1 VIKPRRIFKNLKLCY
16 SSPEAVI
23 ITGMR
28 RTGKTTVLQHIY
40 NDIKSGNKLFIDLEN
55 PLNRRYFEEEN
66 YERIKTTLIG
76 LGIDFSEPAYLFL
89 DEIQFVRSLPSVVK
103 YFIDHYETK
112 FFLTGSASFYL
123 KNLFTETLAGRKY
136 LFHLYPL
143 SFQEFLQFKGSSITL
158 PARPEN
164 VTKPLHDTISNL
176 YDEYVLY
183 GGFPGVVLKDTVEE
197 KNRSLDDIFTS
208 FFHLE
213 VTQLGDFKRNNVIR
227 DLMLLLMQRA
237 GARLDI
243 QKISKEL
250 GIARPTI
257 KEYIAFLQGT
267 FFVNTV
273 PPLSKGKDIEIRK
286 APKIYGC
293 DSGLLNRFAKLD
305 RGPLFENSVLQNLL
319 PAGEVHYYQ
328 RKSGVEIDFILSRMH
343 AYEVK
348 IHPEESDV
356 KRLSTL
362 AHELELET
370 YDVVSKDYTTLPNAL
385 YAFQLGG
392 EAAKAVKGF
401 AQ

>member
-1 VIKPRRIFKNLKLCY
+1 VIKPRKIFKNLKLYY

-55 PLNRRYFEEEN
+55 PLNRKYFEEEN

-76 LGIDFSEPAYLFL
+76 LGIDFSQPAYLFL

-237 GARLDI
+237 GTRLDI

>member
-1 VIKPRRIFKNLKLCY
+1 MIKPRKIFKNLKLYY

-55 PLNRRYFEEEN
+55 PLNRKYFEEEN

-76 LGIDFSEPAYLFL
+76 LGIDFSQPAYLFL

-237 GARLDI
+237 GTRLDI